1 MYVRPNF
8 KTKKELKLA
17 LASGV
22 SVMVYDHM
30 GRERPPCD
38 GVVYLEGP
46 HYPKPHT
53 WYAEGRMVSGKLTEV
68 K

>member
-1 MYVRPNF
+1 MYTRPDF

-17 LASGV
+17 LASGK
-22 SVMVYDHM
+22 SIQVYDHS
-30 GRERPPCD
+30 GREQVPTD
-38 GVVYLEGP
+38 GIVYLEGP

-53 WYAEGRMVSGKLTEV
+53 WYARGRMVSGKLTEV

>member
-1 MYVRPNF
+1 MYTRPDF

-17 LASGV
+17 LAGGK
-22 SVMVYDHM
+22 SVQVYDHL
-30 GRERPPCD
+30 GRESPPID

-53 WYAEGRMVSGKLTEV
+53 WYARGHMVSGKLTEV